1 MIRINLL
8 PSAHR
13 RRKVSNPL
21 PLVIAGFTA
30 LIVIVGGGLFAWQT
44 YSISK
49 LQAEQQSLQQI
60 LVDYGKQKGKVDEL
74 KSKLAELQQQLDIK
88 TEIMKGALDVP
99 WLIDEIA
106 AFTPADVQLES
117 LSISTDMQS
126 VTTGPAIP
134 NRFGTIMLS
143 VSTTSYSSAANAL
156 VSFEAAPSLQDVET
170 SSVSRAQGEVTFNIS
185 GVLVNQGGDSSGAS
199 ANQ

>member
-13 RRKVSNPL
+13 RHKTSNPL
-21 PLVIAGFTA
+21 PLVIAGFCA
-30 LIVIVGGGLFAWQT
+30 VFVVVGGGLFAWQM

-49 LQAEQQSLQQI
+49 LQAEEQSLQQI
-60 LVDYGKQKGKVDEL
+60 LVDYGKQKGRVDEL

-88 TEIMKGALDVP
+88 TEIMKTALDIPSLV
-99 WLIDEIA
+99 DEVS

-117 LSISTDMQS
+117 LGFSTEATAATPQT
-126 VTTGPAIP
+126 VP
-134 NRFGTIMLS
+134 NRIGTVSLS

-156 VSFEAAPSLQDVET
+156 VSYEAAPSFENVET
-170 SSVSRAQGEVTFNIS
+170 SSVSKSNDEVTFSIN
-185 GVLVNQGGDSSGAS
+185 GALVAQGGGSNGSGAH
-199 ANQ
+199 Q